1 MCGVFRFNL
10 YSYLLSS
17 KKFKFLDNIFS
28 KSYLNPALAGLMCGL
43 VAIKF
48 PEVTGIGAETINNL
62 INNKIDFK
70 FALIFFI
77 FKNYSND
84 FMY

>member
-1 MCGVFRFNL
+1 M
-10 YSYLLSS
+10 S

-62 INNKIDFK
+62 INNNINEKTNTSLVNKTLFIDF
-70 FALIFFI
+70 F
-77 FKNYSND
+77 
-84 FMY
+84 